1 MNGGYP
7 GSLKCLS
14 IILAAK
20 LFGVSKKGHGRSG
33 SHQGSPPAQCD
44 EGEPPRCADGTE
56 RPGAGRHFVLSAE
69 AGGPSPPHA
78 YR

>member
-20 LFGVSKKGHGRSG
+20 LFGVKNYLVVASTPAKRSLKTFY
-33 SHQGSPPAQCD
+33 D
-44 EGEPPRCADGTE
+44 IILDLLI
-56 RPGAGRHFVLSAE
+56 HFLLVFRMNLWPEAE
-69 AGGPSPPHA
+69 ILKLRNRKVANK
-78 YR
+78 